1 MINIQNKTHDVI
13 TTPEYG
19 NQFDVSNEHLALLRS
34 NINKKGKIIDIGA
47 NLGLMAILLSENI
60 ENTGVICIEP
70 SLETTNIL
78 RKNVPNAEV
87 YNCAMSN
94 FNGIG
99 YIQSHG
105 GHQSYRLN
113 KNTGS
118 EKVETRTLDSFNF
131 KDVSLIKIDVEG
143 SEYDVIEGA
152 QDTIKNERPIIL
164 CEHHRDLCSVDKLF
178 SIINKINY
186 NIIYLDPENS
196 HPVKTYILV
205 PKNL

>member
-1 MINIQNKTHDVI
+1 
-13 TTPEYG
+13 
-19 NQFDVSNEHLALLRS
+19 
-34 NINKKGKIIDIGA
+34 
-47 NLGLMAILLSENI
+47 
-60 ENTGVICIEP
+60 
-70 SLETTNIL
+70 
-78 RKNVPNAEV
+78 
-87 YNCAMSN
+87 
-94 FNGIG
+94 
-99 YIQSHG
+99 
-105 GHQSYRLN
+105 LN